1 MLRTW
6 KQRRVVKQD
15 ARLKMLTEIMQ
26 KIGQLIGFELKRN
39 QGNTPLKHREW
50 QEKNEADGKWT
61 GKAP

>member
-26 KIGQLIGFELKRN
+26 GIRIIKFMVVGTAKPV
-39 QGNTPLKHREW
+39 PLC
-50 QEKNEADGKWT
+50 AAAT
-61 GKAP
+61 Y